1 MSFENGYEL
10 GWDSE
15 ITNEGKDFV
24 IAEPGDYEFTVTGFE
39 RKRHNGSAKMPACNY
54 AELSIKLNTSNGEC
68 IVKDKLFLHSK
79 SEWKISEFFLGIGQ
93 KKKGESFRPNWNAIV
108 GATGRCK
115 VTKRSY
121 DKEGR
126 TYWTNDIAKYYPRE
140 GSATAVPPQQT
151 QSQQPPQQYQQT
163 QFNQP
168 PQQYQ
173 QQSGGYVA
181 GKF

>member
-24 IAEPGDYEFTVTGFE
+24 IAESGDYEFTVTGFE
-39 RKRHNGSAKMPACNY
+39 RGRHNGSAKMPACNY
-54 AELSIKLNTSNGEC
+54 AELSIKLRLTEGEC

-79 SEWKISEFFLGIGQ
+79 MEWKLSEFFLCIGQ
-93 KKKGESFRPNWNAIV
+93 KKKGQSFVPNWNAIM

-126 TYWTNDIAKYYPRE
+126 TYWTNDIAKYYPCE
-140 GSATAVPPQQT
+140 GGAAVPPQQT
-151 QSQQPPQQYQQT
+151 QYQQPPQQQYQQT
-163 QFNQP
+163 QFTQP

-173 QQSGGYVA
+173 QQGGGYVA

>member
-24 IAEPGDYEFTVTGFE
+24 IAEPGDYDFTVVGFE
-39 RKRHNGSAKMPACNY
+39 RGRFNGSAKMPACLQ
-54 AELSIKLNTSNGEC
+54 AELSIKLNHPDGEC

-79 SEWKISEFFLGIGQ
+79 TEWKISEFFLGIGQ
-93 KKKGESFRPNWNAIV
+93 KKKGESLRPNWNAII

-115 VTKRSY
+115 VKKRSY
-121 DKEGR
+121 ESKGQ
-126 TYWTNDIAKYYPRE
+126 TYWTNDIEKYYPKE
-140 GSATAVPPQQT
+140 GGTGGTSPQQT
-151 QSQQPPQQYQQT
+151 QYQQHPQQYQQT
-163 QFNQP
+163 QFTQP

-173 QQSGGYVA
+173 QQGGGYVA

>member
-54 AELSIKLNTSNGEC
+54 AELSIKLNISNGEC

-79 SEWKISEFFLGIGQ
+79 TEWKISEFFLGIGQ
-93 KKKGESFRPNWNAIV
+93 KKKVYVMKMIASGSIEEKVLALQRRKQAIINATVDTTDTAIMESL
-108 GATGRCK
+108 
-115 VTKRSY
+115 
-121 DKEGR
+121 
-126 TYWTNDIAKYYPRE
+126 
-140 GSATAVPPQQT
+140 TAADFDELL
-151 QSQQPPQQYQQT
+151 S
-163 QFNQP
+163 
-168 PQQYQ
+168 
-173 QQSGGYVA
+173 
-181 GKF
+181 

>member
-39 RKRHNGSAKMPACNY
+39 RGRHNGSAKMPACNY
-54 AELSIKLNTSNGEC
+54 AELSIKLRLPEGEC

-79 SEWKISEFFLGIGQ
+79 MEWKLSEFFLCIDQ
-93 KKKGESFRPNWNAIV
+93 KKKGQSFVPNWNAIM

-126 TYWTNDIAKYYPRE
+126 TYWTNDIAKYYPCE
-140 GSATAVPPQQT
+140 SGAAVPPP
-151 QSQQPPQQYQQT
+151 QSQYQQSPQQYQQT
-163 QFNQP
+163 QFTQP

-173 QQSGGYVA
+173 QQGGGYVA

>member
-39 RKRHNGSAKMPACNY
+39 RGRHNGSAKMPPCNF
-54 AELSIKLNTSNGEC
+54 AELSLKLRLPEGEC

-79 SEWKISEFFLGIGQ
+79 MEWKLSEFFLCIGQ
-93 KKKGESFRPNWNAIV
+93 KKKGESFRPNWNAV
-108 GATGRCK
+108 MGTTGRCK

-121 DKEGR
+121 ENKGQ
-126 TYWTNDIAKYYPRE
+126 TYWTNDIAKYYPKE
-140 GSATAVPPQQT
+140 GGNGGVPAQQY
-151 QSQQPPQQYQQT
+151 QQPTQYQQT
-163 QFNQP
+163 QFAPP
-168 PQQYQ
+168 PQQQ
-173 QQSGGYVA
+173 GGYVP

>member
-39 RKRHNGSAKMPACNY
+39 RGRHNGSAKMPACNY
-54 AELSIKLNTSNGEC
+54 AELSIKLRLPEGEC
-68 IVKDKLFLHSK
+68 IVKDKLFMHSK
-79 SEWKISEFFLGIGQ
+79 MEWKLSEFFLCIGQ
-93 KKKGESFRPNWNAIV
+93 KKKGQSLVPNWNAIM

-126 TYWTNDIAKYYPRE
+126 TYWTNDIAKYYPKE
-140 GSATAVPPQQT
+140 DGTGGTLPQQP
-151 QSQQPPQQYQQT
+151 QYQQPIQYQQT
-163 QFNQP
+163 QFAQP
-168 PQQYQ
+168 PQQQ
-173 QQSGGYVA
+173 GGYVA

>member
-24 IAEPGDYEFTVTGFE
+24 IAEPGDYEFTVTSFE
-39 RKRHNGSAKMPACNY
+39 RGRHNGSAKMPACNY
-54 AELSIKLNTSNGEC
+54 AELSIKLRLPEGEC

-79 SEWKISEFFLGIGQ
+79 MEWKLSEFFLCIGQ
-93 KKKGESFRPNWNAIV
+93 KKKGQSFVPNWNAIM

-126 TYWTNDIAKYYPRE
+126 TYWTNDIAKYYPCE
-140 GSATAVPPQQT
+140 GGAAVPPQQT
-151 QSQQPPQQYQQT
+151 QFT
-163 QFNQP
+163 QP

-173 QQSGGYVA
+173 QQGSGYVA

>member
-24 IAEPGDYEFTVTGFE
+24 IAEPGDYEFTVISFE

-79 SEWKISEFFLGIGQ
+79 TEWKISEFFLGIGQ
-93 KKKGESFRPNWNAIV
+93 KKKGQSFVPNWNAIM

-126 TYWTNDIAKYYPRE
+126 TYWTNDIAKYYPCE
-140 GSATAVPPQQT
+140 GGAAVPPP
-151 QSQQPPQQYQQT
+151 QSQYQQPPQQYQQ
-163 QFNQP
+163 Q
-168 PQQYQ
+168 
-173 QQSGGYVA
+173 GGSYVA